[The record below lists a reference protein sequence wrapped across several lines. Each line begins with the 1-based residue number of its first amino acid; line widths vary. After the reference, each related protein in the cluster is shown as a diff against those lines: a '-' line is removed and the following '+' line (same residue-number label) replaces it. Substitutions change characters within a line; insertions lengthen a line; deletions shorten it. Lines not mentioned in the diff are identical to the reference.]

1 MPAIVVTV
9 NTISPQ
15 LDKRH
20 QELQVIDRALHL
32 AAQAARSAGGAVT
45 SGNIVDVGG
54 VTLGTWTYTPA
65 ASS

>member
-9 NTISPQ
+9 NTITPQ
-15 LDKRH
+15 LDKRA
-20 QELQVIDRALHL
+20 QEVQVINRALEL
-32 AAQAARSAGGAVT
+32 AAQSVRMAGGAVT
-45 SGNIVDVGG
+45 SGNIVDAG

>member
-1 MPAIVVTV
+1 MPALTLTV

-20 QELQVIDRALHL
+20 QEVQVIDRALHL
-32 AAQAARSAGGAVT
+32 AAIAVRSAGGATT
-45 SGNIVDVGG
+45 SGNIIDAG

>member
-20 QELQVIDRALHL
+20 QEVQVIDRALHL
-32 AAQAARSAGGAVT
+32 AAVAVRAPGGAVT
-45 SGNIVDVGG
+45 SGNIVDAG
-54 VTLGTWTYTPA
+54 VLLGSWTYTPA